1 MKVEGYYYGKGKSV
15 EDDEKKNKK
24 KKKSVDE
31 GYNDGN

>member
-1 MKVEGYYYGKGKSV
+1 MEGYYYGKGKSV